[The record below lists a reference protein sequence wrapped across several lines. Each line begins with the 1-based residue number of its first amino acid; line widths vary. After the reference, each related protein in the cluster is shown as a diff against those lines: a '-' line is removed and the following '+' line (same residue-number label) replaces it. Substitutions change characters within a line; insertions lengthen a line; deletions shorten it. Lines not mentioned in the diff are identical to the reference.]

1 MKAISHLLGIAF
13 LFPPTKQQ
21 LLSPLFSFAV
31 LWGGANVLKYLFGG
45 DFIAY
50 NDKKQIITYEKY
62 FHQTI

>member
-1 MKAISHLLGIAF
+1 
-13 LFPPTKQQ
+13 
-21 LLSPLFSFAV
+21 
-31 LWGGANVLKYLFGG
+31 VLKYLFGG